1 VSATDAKTDVD
12 TLSVDTSRG
21 PCLDGVQQSSSG
33 HPGTPDRVA
42 GLARRQQ
49 VAAAGG

>member
-1 VSATDAKTDVD
+1 MSATDAKTDVD

-21 PCLDGVQQSSSG
+21 LCLDGVQQCARL
-33 HPGTPDRVA
+33 PGTPDRLA